1 MIELRRKIVES
12 IKLKK
17 IVNVSSILE
26 WIKIKYDR
34 IKQEEKEK
42 DNMRDESWM

>member
-42 DNMRDESWM
+42 DSMRDES

>member
-34 IKQEEKEK
+34 IKQEEKYLSLRRVYK
-42 DNMRDESWM
+42 

>member
-42 DNMRDESWM
+42 DSMRDESWM